1 MSQAAMS
8 PQTLCRAVCHS
19 FKGTGLRAEQ
29 GEGGSKSQAFA
40 RPRDLLRAAL
50 RAGGAT
56 LQRVGRFKGPDL
68 PPV

>member
-1 MSQAAMS
+1 MS
-8 PQTLCRAVCHS
+8 PQTLCRAFCHS

-40 RPRDLLRAAL
+40 RPRYLLRAAF

-68 PPV
+68 PLV